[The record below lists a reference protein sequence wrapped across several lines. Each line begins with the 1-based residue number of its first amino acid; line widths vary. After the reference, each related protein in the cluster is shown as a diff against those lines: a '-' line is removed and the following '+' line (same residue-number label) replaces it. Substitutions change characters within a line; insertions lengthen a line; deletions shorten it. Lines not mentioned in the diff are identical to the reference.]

1 MTLSAEDIGKIAQ
14 LFTPLEKRI
23 DKLETAMHTRFEKID
38 SHLDTLY
45 KRDEDRQYEYEAIRE
60 QISRLENR
68 VNDLEKKVA

>member
-23 DKLETAMHTRFEKID
+23 DKLETAMHTRFDKID

-45 KRDEDRQYEYEAIRE
+45 KRDEDRQHEYEAIRE